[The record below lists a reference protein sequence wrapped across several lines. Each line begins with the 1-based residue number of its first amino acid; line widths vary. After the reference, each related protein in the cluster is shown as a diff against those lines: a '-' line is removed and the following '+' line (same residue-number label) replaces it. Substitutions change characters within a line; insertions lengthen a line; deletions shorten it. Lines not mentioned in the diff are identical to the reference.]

1 MVIKIGFT
9 RKLFKSLMYKDRMEV
24 YRLGLTMGEDFT
36 VSNEQ
41 SVQPIYTKI
50 PCKISLNYQDLPEED
65 SVAVTAQGLVSL
77 GYSRSEAMMA
87 IKKVENAAEYSPEQ
101 LLKKALTKLI

>member
-50 PCKISLNYQDLPEED
+50 PCNIGIFCDPSYDIRKGDKIKAYVLDDHGNVLDTYTDYAGRPEKHT
-65 SVAVTAQGLVSL
+65 SHQQFALVN
-77 GYSRSEAMMA
+77 REFA
-87 IKKVENAAEYSPEQ
+87 
-101 LLKKALTKLI
+101 

>member
-24 YRLGLTMGEDFT
+24 YRLGLTIGEDFT

-50 PCKISLNYQDLPEED
+50 PSKNSLNNQDLPEED
-65 SVAVTAQGLVSL
+65 SL
-77 GYSRSEAMMA
+77 
-87 IKKVENAAEYSPEQ
+87 
-101 LLKKALTKLI
+101 

>member
-1 MVIKIGFT
+1 
-9 RKLFKSLMYKDRMEV
+9 MYKDRMEV

-65 SVAVTAQGLVSL
+65 SLLINPTNQHIGIFVILPMIFV
-77 GYSRSEAMMA
+77 
-87 IKKVENAAEYSPEQ
+87 KVIR
-101 LLKKALTKLI
+101 LKLMY